1 MALQKSIPS
10 LKEIGDAM
18 HIRRSR
24 SPLSSPLCFVCI
36 LLLAWSTAIA
46 QDKSPAPAKPL
57 EPQSYRSGL
66 KSIVIPPPTADLS
79 ELGPDYRVL
88 MESTVPDTNRLLA
101 AFLSAEDSANLR
113 SGISKGAYRYAL
125 VENLRRAEFIDIDAD
140 AFKQVSD
147 SIAKQFGVD
156 LNASMKDYE
165 EELNHKL
172 KAMRGV
178 DTTMTLD
185 KPMQLGV
192 FFLKTNACS
201 FGLIQQISAA
211 GSSVKMVAG
220 ITFLR
225 VQNRLIYA
233 YVYSAYRDEDSVQ
246 WVRKTSEQW
255 ADAIL
260 KANQQ

>member
-1 MALQKSIPS
+1 
-10 LKEIGDAM
+10 M
-18 HIRRSR
+18 HTRRNRTLLR
-24 SPLSSPLCFVCI
+24 SPLCIVCI
-36 LLLAWSTAIA
+36 LLLTWGIAIS
-46 QDKSPAPAKPL
+46 QDKSPAPAKSL

-66 KSIVIPPPTADLS
+66 KSIVLPSPSADLS
-79 ELGPDYRVL
+79 EIGPDYRVL
-88 MESTVPDTNRLLA
+88 MDSLVPDTNRLLA
-101 AFLSAEDSANLR
+101 AFLNSEDSANLR
-113 SGISKGAYRYAL
+113 SGISKGLNRYAI

-140 AFKQVSD
+140 TFKQVTD
-147 SIAKQFGVD
+147 GIAQQFGAT
-156 LNASMKDYE
+156 LNASTKNEE

-172 KAMRGV
+172 KAMQGS
-178 DTTMTLD
+178 DTTMSLD
-185 KPMQLGV
+185 KPVQLGA
-192 FFLKTNACS
+192 FFSKPNACG

-225 VQNRLIYA
+225 AQNRLIYA
-233 YVYSAYRDEDSVQ
+233 YVYSAYKDEDSVK

>member
-1 MALQKSIPS
+1 
-10 LKEIGDAM
+10 M
-18 HIRRSR
+18 HIRRIR
-24 SPLSSPLCFVCI
+24 SLLCSLFSLVSFFI
-36 LLLAWSTAIA
+36 LISGTAIA

-79 ELGPDYRVL
+79 EIGPDYRVL
-88 MESTVPDTNRLLA
+88 MDSSVPDTNRLLA
-101 AFLSAEDSANLR
+101 AFLSAEDFVNVR
-113 SGISKGAYRYAL
+113 SGISKGANRYAL
-125 VENLRRAEFIDIDAD
+125 VENLRRAEFIDVDAD
-140 AFKQVSD
+140 TFKQVSN
-147 SIAKQFGVD
+147 SVAQQFGAT
-156 LNASMKDYE
+156 LNASVKDEE
-165 EELNHKL
+165 EELNRKL
-172 KAMRGV
+172 KAMRGS

-192 FFLKTNACS
+192 FFSKPNACS
-201 FGLIQQISAA
+201 FGIIQQISAA

-220 ITFLR
+220 VTILR

-233 YVYSAYRDEDSVQ
+233 YLYSAYKDEDSVQ
-246 WVRKTSEQW
+246 WVRKISEQW